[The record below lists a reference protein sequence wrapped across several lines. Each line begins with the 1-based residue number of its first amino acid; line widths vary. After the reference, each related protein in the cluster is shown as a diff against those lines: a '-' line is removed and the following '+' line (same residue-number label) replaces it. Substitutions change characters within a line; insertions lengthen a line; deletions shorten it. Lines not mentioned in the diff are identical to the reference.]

1 MVRVAVAPCS
11 PFSVSSRLMR
21 EMAELARGLGVRL
34 HTHLAETREEDAYCR
49 QTLGRTPTEYADELG
64 WLGQDV
70 WLAHCVQ
77 LDEPAVKRFAVTGTS
92 VAHCPTSNARLG
104 AGIAPVRQLLRAGAP
119 VGLGVDGS
127 ASSEGTT
134 LAGELHQALLV
145 ARVRDEH
152 GPAALTARQALWIG
166 TRGGAACLGRADEI
180 GALRP
185 GMLADVALWRVDT
198 LAHDAIAR
206 DAGPDGPDGDPV
218 AALVFGPP
226 APLELLLVGGAP
238 VVERGELRTIDMTAA
253 TREVRA
259 ARRRLGP
266 GR

>member
-1 MVRVAVAPCS
+1 
-11 PFSVSSRLMR
+11 MR
-21 EMAELARGLGVRL
+21 EMAELARGLGVRM

-49 QTLGRTPTEYADELG
+49 QTLGRTPAEYADELG
-64 WLGQDV
+64 WLGDDV
-70 WLAHCVQ
+70 WLAHCVH

-104 AGIAPVRQLLRAGAP
+104 AGIAPVRQLLRAGAA

-134 LAGELHQALLV
+134 MAGELHQALLA
-145 ARVRDEH
+145 ARVRDEQ

-166 TRGGAACLGRADEI
+166 TRGGATCLGRADEI

-185 GMLADVALWRVDT
+185 GMLADIALWRVDT
-198 LAHDAIAR
+198 LAHDAIAHSVIADR
-206 DAGPDGPDGDPV
+206 PGGIAANGQPGGDPV

-226 APLELLLVGGAP
+226 APLELLLVGGTP
-238 VVERGELRTIDMTAA
+238 VVERGELRTADLGAA
-253 TREVRA
+253 AGEVRA
-259 ARRRLGP
+259 ARRRLGA